1 MHNLIELQ
9 ETYKD
14 SGVGAVAVVAE
25 ESAAFVGE
33 ALDLGRV
40 VGRFPKSNLRVALDD
55 TGTMN
60 TV

>member
-1 MHNLIELQ
+1 MELGPSQ
-9 ETYKD
+9 LWQKKALHS
-14 SGVGAVAVVAE
+14 SGR
-25 ESAAFVGE
+25 
-33 ALDLGRV
+33 LWTLGRV